1 MTMPRHAIAFAPA
14 LALIAGLL
22 TVVGPAS
29 PSAAA
34 VGTSLQGEKTLH
46 QHATIVRVVD
56 GDTVNVRLRSGAEKA
71 VRLIGIDTP
80 EVYPVEYCG
89 GPEASRS
96 LEHLLPV
103 GTHVRLVSDPTQD
116 RVDRYGRLL
125 RYVIRASD
133 HRDMNRVQ
141 LHRGWAIVYVYHQ
154 NPFKR
159 VADYRSARRSA
170 RAHDRGIWGMC

>member
-1 MTMPRHAIAFAPA
+1 MPARVTAFAPV
-14 LALIAGLL
+14 LALVAGLL
-22 TVVGPAS
+22 AVVGAAS
-29 PSAAA
+29 PSVAA
-34 VGTSLQGEKTLH
+34 GEKTLH
-46 QHATIVRVVD
+46 QKATVVRVVD
-56 GDTVNVRLRSGAEKA
+56 GDTVNVQLRSGAEKP

-96 LEHLLPV
+96 LKRLLPV

-125 RYVIRASD
+125 RYVIKASD
-133 HRDMNRVQ
+133 DRDMNQVQ
-141 LHRGWAIVYVYHQ
+141 LHRGWANVYVYHQ

-170 RAHDRGIWGMC
+170 KAHDRGIWGMC